1 MSKNR
6 TDFEGVKN
14 IVLDVGGILVGYRW
28 YDMLKSHGFS
38 HEEIMDFADTVFPD
52 PLWVEFDLENVPY
65 DHVVNQ
71 YIEKYPRLKA
81 QIECFFYRSQEM
93 VVPRPDVWDRV
104 RDLSSFQLFQRAVPG
119 ASERRR
125 FLAIRG
131 REGGF
136 L

>member
-52 PLWVEFDLENVPY
+52 PLWAEFDLENVPY

-71 YIEKYPRLKA
+71 YIEKYPR
-81 QIECFFYRSQEM
+81 
-93 VVPRPDVWDRV
+93 
-104 RDLSSFQLFQRAVPG
+104 

>member
-38 HEEIMDFADTVFPD
+38 HEEIMDFADSVFPD

-104 RDLSSFQLFQRAVPG
+104 RGLKEAGYGIYLLSNYSSVLFL
-119 ASERRR
+119 EH
-125 FLAIRG
+125 LK
-131 REGGF
+131 
-136 L
+136 

>member
-52 PLWVEFDLENVPY
+52 PLWAEFDLENVPY

-104 RDLSSFQLFQRAVPG
+104 RGLKEAGYGIYLLSNYS
-119 ASERRR
+119 
-125 FLAIRG
+125 IYIIHKIY
-131 REGGF
+131 
-136 L
+136 